1 MLLVLACAVVGGCGG
16 QSAEQRL
23 SRADAAPLIALA
35 DRIAHEG
42 PCAQARDIRALS
54 TRRLALANA
63 HRIPDRLAAS
73 LSAGVQALVV
83 ETPAC
88 LPAVPAATVPSP
100 PAAEP
105 DDGRLEPEPEHKHGH
120 GHGHGHRGHGH
131 GHEGDD

>member
-1 MLLVLACAVVGGCGG
+1 M
-16 QSAEQRL
+16 
-23 SRADAAPLIALA
+23 IALA

-54 TRRLALANA
+54 TRRVALVHA
-63 HRIPDRLAAS
+63 HRIPDQLAAS

-88 LPAVPAATVPSP
+88 LTAEPAATVPSP
-100 PAAEP
+100 PPVAEP
-105 DDGRLEPEPEHKHGH
+105 DNGLEREREQKQEHEHGH
-120 GHGHGHRGHGH
+120 GHGHGHGRDGHGH